1 MICALHARTP
11 APGLCRPLQ
20 TPLRRYLYCRCV
32 MLGPTRSRCRRV
44 LDIAALTR
52 LHRHVCHR
60 VPLSHRVACTPT
72 QLHMILIPRS
82 TEPTTAATGHRGTR
96 VALVVGAAVRSHRC
110 PALLRARAAPTSI
123 GCHRMPCMRCLHQLP
138 MRRILPLGP
147 LSPCCLASLSLR
159 LAICSNHSWKASPG
173 LPCTSK
179 MAGKKLKCADS
190 AASLYLSF
198 LTFSLLAAASPGVL
212 AAPVRYEGAHGCV
225 TDTSITMEVEA
236 VYTCI
241 ITASISVYSPNLP

>member
-1 MICALHARTP
+1 MLVLALTLAPTLVLVLVLLLLLHLGCSRKFQLGRSGYTKRRSLGAMICALHARTP

-123 GCHRMPCMRCLHQLP
+123 GCHRMPCMRCLHQL
-138 MRRILPLGP
+138 
-147 LSPCCLASLSLR
+147 
-159 LAICSNHSWKASPG
+159 K
-173 LPCTSK
+173 T
-179 MAGKKLKCADS
+179 
-190 AASLYLSF
+190 
-198 LTFSLLAAASPGVL
+198 
-212 AAPVRYEGAHGCV
+212 
-225 TDTSITMEVEA
+225 
-236 VYTCI
+236 
-241 ITASISVYSPNLP
+241 